1 MSDAMCEFWIR
12 LPYSLAST
20 LMNDMHEA
28 LHLAQGAV
36 NQPTEEACTAC
47 IGNCASCKIT
57 DMASRRD
64 QLEAAGRWLRGARER
79 RGYQTAADFA
89 RDLQVDQS
97 LISRY
102 ERGISAVGDERAEQ
116 IAQVLRMDIVDV
128 RRGLG
133 LWIPRESAS
142 RAAHPA
148 AAGDV
153 ELQELIAQ
161 AGDNP
166 VLRDA
171 LLAVKRMNDAR
182 QQGQPPHRR
191 DGERNQ
197 RAG

>member
-1 MSDAMCEFWIR
+1 
-12 LPYSLAST
+12 
-20 LMNDMHEA
+20 
-28 LHLAQGAV
+28 
-36 NQPTEEACTAC
+36 
-47 IGNCASCKIT
+47 
-57 DMASRRD
+57 MASRRD

-89 RDLQVDQS
+89 RALQVDQS

-116 IAQVLRMDIVDV
+116 IAQVLRMDIVDA

-133 LWIPRESAS
+133 LWVPRESGS

-148 AAGDV
+148 AVDDM

-166 VLRDA
+166 ALRDA
-171 LLAVKRMNDAR
+171 LLAVKRMNEAR
-182 QQGQPPHRR
+182 QPQPPHGRG
-191 DGERNQ
+191 DERNQ

>member
-1 MSDAMCEFWIR
+1 MSGAVCGSWIR
-12 LPYSLAST
+12 FPYSLASM

-28 LHLAQGAV
+28 LHLEQGAV
-36 NQPTEEACTAC
+36 NQPTEEACAAC

-64 QLEAAGRWLRGARER
+64 QLEAAGHWLRGVRER
-79 RGYQTAADFA
+79 RGYRTAADFA
-89 RDLQVDQS
+89 RALQVDQS

-133 LWIPRESAS
+133 LWVPRESAS
-142 RAAHPA
+142 QAARPA
-148 AAGDV
+148 AVDDM

-182 QQGQPPHRR
+182 QQSRPPHGR
-191 DGERNQ
+191 DDERNQ